1 MSKNR
6 LWFAHRRRLLVGA
19 LAACLARGRR
29 GARWSKFESR
39 TSSVASTSAA
49 AGTGARPMSL
59 AGSANRGRAIALVGA
74 WVAAVIG
81 GVSCATAGDSDRA
94 DDAVVGA
101 PAASLVTTSSIGP
114 SETSTAASPGSGP
127 GRQVLVCDQD
137 GTCERVSSPAVADGD
152 ARDAALAEQ
161 LDYLADQVLTREE
174 YAEAFANF
182 MRCANEGGGHVEISD
197 VDPESGQ
204 ITYVILEDGHETAMA
219 CYEMH
224 FLAVDTWFQTTDPV
238 ALRQEVER
246 NRSAWRQYVVP
257 CLERFGVHVPE
268 HLDGS
273 EIYRENSEASPFYDI
288 YNEYSLA
295 GSCE

>member
-1 MSKNR
+1 M
-6 LWFAHRRRLLVGA
+6 
-19 LAACLARGRR
+19 
-29 GARWSKFESR
+29 
-39 TSSVASTSAA
+39 
-49 AGTGARPMSL
+49 
-59 AGSANRGRAIALVGA
+59 ALVGA

-81 GVSCATAGDSDRA
+81 GVSCATAGDVDQA
-94 DDAVVGA
+94 DDAVLGA

-114 SETSTAASPGSGP
+114 SETSTAASPRSGQ
-127 GRQVLVCDQD
+127 GGQVLVCDQD
-137 GTCERVSSPAVADGD
+137 GTCERVAATDPGD
-152 ARDAALAEQ
+152 NDEREAALAAQ
-161 LDYLADQVLTREE
+161 RDYLADQVLTREE
-174 YAEAFANF
+174 YAEAFADF
-182 MRCANEGGGHVEISD
+182 MRCANDGGGHVEISD

-204 ITYVILEDGHETAMA
+204 ITYVILEEGHETAMA

-257 CLERFGVHVPE
+257 CLERFGVDVPE

-273 EIYRENSEASPFYDI
+273 EINQENSEASPFYDI